1 MSVEQWAG
9 LYYDVKATLL
19 CNDVHEVHTL
29 LTVVLAYKTEFVTAF
44 EVHTDI
50 IIHLYCNMSVAGI
63 TSAHF
68 ETNNEKMALIEAYG
82 RWHFHFGSNIRDA
95 KQTFLIVSLQSLAL

>member
-1 MSVEQWAG
+1 M
-9 LYYDVKATLL
+9 

-68 ETNNEKMALIEAYG
+68 ETNNEKMALLKHMAGGISISDLTSEMPN
-82 RWHFHFGSNIRDA
+82 RHF
-95 KQTFLIVSLQSLAL
+95 